1 MMLNMQRVNKRHD
14 ARAVS
19 PSVQNHRQWLMARHA
34 KSAVNV
40 VTVNAF
46 RTVKLKD
53 YRVVCAISFKTH
65 ANGNNNKKEKV
76 HKKKTA
82 HATRKTTYFFAIKK
96 KLFSLDFVS
105 QLLSHEHK

>member
-76 HKKKTA
+76 HKKKNGA
-82 HATRKTTYFFAIKK
+82 CDKKNNIFFCYKK
-96 KLFSLDFVS
+96 KTFFS
-105 QLLSHEHK
+105 